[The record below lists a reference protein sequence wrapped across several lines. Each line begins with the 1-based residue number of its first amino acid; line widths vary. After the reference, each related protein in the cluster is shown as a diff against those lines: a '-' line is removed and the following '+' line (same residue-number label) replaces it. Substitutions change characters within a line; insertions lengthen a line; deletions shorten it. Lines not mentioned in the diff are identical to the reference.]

1 MSAEHLHPVPSPD
14 PFDMSMSLSAVLGRL
29 GHDCPGTCDAADTEL
44 GAPVWF
50 VRSRMNGAGP
60 GDTALVVLDS
70 SDFGCSITR
79 SRQLLREI
87 NDCTRSHGIRVSERR
102 VGDEG
107 HALANVRA
115 LQADGGSYVA
125 WSALQSG
132 GAAS

>member
-1 MSAEHLHPVPSPD
+1 MSVEHVHRVPTPD
-14 PFDMSMSLSAVLGRL
+14 PFDMSLSLGSVLSRL
-29 GHDCPGTCDAADTEL
+29 GHDCPGACDAADTEL

-50 VRSRMNGAGP
+50 VRSRVFGAGP
-60 GDTALVVLDS
+60 GDAALVVLDS

-79 SRQLLREI
+79 SRQLLRQI
-87 NDCTRSHGIRVSERR
+87 NDCTRAHGIRVSERR

-115 LQADGGSYVA
+115 LQADESSYVA
-125 WSALQSG
+125 WSRSPMG